1 MASDIHMHVER
12 KINNVWEQVPEEQGI
27 QNPYYELA
35 LNEEAKKFFDHKT
48 WNPGRNFA
56 LFGLLAGVGSKVF
69 YPFIPPR
76 GLPEDVSV
84 GVKSKYDECGKKV
97 QTPSYLTL
105 TELLSFQDTIE
116 DVPCVLD
123 IEQFKKFKKT
133 GKVPHDYY
141 HAGPKDVQLVSHEKM
156 TRVMNLS
163 SLFDHRLFF
172 TKVEHKVPVK
182 ELSKSFWVDIVEA
195 MKVLSSDANE
205 VRCVFW
211 FDC

>member
-1 MASDIHMHVER
+1 MASDIHMFVER
-12 KINNVWEQVPEEQGI
+12 KVDNVWEQVPEEQGI
-27 QNPYYELA
+27 RNPYYELA
-35 LNEEAKKFFDHKT
+35 LNDEAKKFFDHKT

-69 YPFIPPR
+69 YPFIPAR

-84 GVKSKYDECGKKV
+84 GVKSKWDEGGKRIY
-97 QTPSYLTL
+97 TPSYLTL
-105 TELLSFQDTIE
+105 AELLSFQDTIE

-123 IEQFKKFKKT
+123 IEQFKKFNKT
-133 GKVPHDYY
+133 GKVPLDYY
-141 HAGPKDVQLVSHEKM
+141 YDAPKGVQLVSHEKM

-172 TKVEHKVPVK
+172 TKIEHKVPVK

-195 MKVLSSDANE
+195 MKVLSSDTNE

-211 FDC
+211 FDK